1 MDAHP
6 DNAVDG
12 AELLK
17 KLCQL
22 PLAVEIDA
30 VAARILRDDDELFHA
45 ALRQIL
51 RFFHEL
57 FHRAAAV
64 PAAELRDDAER
75 AVVVAALRDAQIR
88 VVLGRGQNALGLGQV
103 RVDVAELRDHLA
115 GEDFPDRRNDV
126 IIRARAKH
134 AVYLRHFLHDLHLIA
149 LGKTSGHKDLP
160 DSIFLFELAH
170 RQNVVD
176 GFRLC
181 VFNKAA
187 GVDDHQIRA
196 VRVGQN
202 LIARHAQQKQHLLGV
217 DLIFGAAEADHA
229 NCLAHSIS
237 SQVSMGSQSASNRR
251 SPS

>member
-64 PAAELRDDAER
+64 PAAELRDDTER
-75 AVVVAALRDAQIR
+75 TVVVAAFGDAQIR
-88 VVLGRGQNALGLGQV
+88 VVLGRGQNALRLRQV
-103 RVDVAELRDHLA
+103 RVDIAELRNRLA
-115 GEDFPDRRNDV
+115 G
-126 IIRARAKH
+126 
-134 AVYLRHFLHDLHLIA
+134 
-149 LGKTSGHKDLP
+149 
-160 DSIFLFELAH
+160 
-170 RQNVVD
+170 
-176 GFRLC
+176 
-181 VFNKAA
+181 
-187 GVDDHQIRA
+187 
-196 VRVGQN
+196 
-202 LIARHAQQKQHLLGV
+202 
-217 DLIFGAAEADHA
+217 
-229 NCLAHSIS
+229 
-237 SQVSMGSQSASNRR
+237 
-251 SPS
+251 